1 MTPEQ
6 ALALACDALGT
17 DPAQAEVLRA
27 ADAITVR
34 VDASRVARV
43 IPGDA
48 DSIVATQRV
57 LAAIAQ

>member
-1 MTPEQ
+1 MTPKQ

-34 VDASRVARV
+34 VDAGSVARV

-48 DSIVATQRV
+48 D
-57 LAAIAQ
+57 